1 MKLPTPS
8 EMAGL
13 ERRCQEACGISVA
26 ALMEQAGART
36 AEVARTLLRISGGRR
51 VVVLVGKGNNGGD
64 GLVAARHL
72 AGDGPTSV
80 VLLAPREEI
89 RGLPATHLEALR
101 ERSVSLE
108 DAASLVPSALEA
120 TLGEADLIIDAIF
133 GTGFRGPAGGLP
145 ARVIEAANASG
156 APILAVDLPSGV
168 DAASGRADPP
178 CIRAAATVAM
188 ALPKVG
194 TMQYPAAAHAGH
206 VYVADIGIPDALV
219 REAAIPTSLTTARWV
234 DRTLPRRPA
243 DSHKGRF
250 GRIAIVAGARGFAGA
265 AVLAARGA
273 IRAGAGLVTV
283 GLPASLAAML
293 PAALPEAMTRAL
305 PETAAGT
312 LSEEAGQAVIEFAAA
327 SDVVAVGPGLTTHP
341 EVVALV
347 RRVLPQIERPIVVD
361 ADGLN
366 AFEGAAGLLADLP
379 GPLVITP
386 HPGEMARLLG
396 RGVPD
401 VESDRLQSARAAA
414 RLVRGIVILKGARS
428 VVASPD
434 GRASIIPTGN
444 PAMATGGMG
453 DVLTGA
459 VAAFLGAGLPPFE
472 AAACAAY
479 LHGLAGNLAA
489 AARGELGLLAH
500 EVADEIPRALADVR
514 SGRVDEGISA
524 VP

>member
-1 MKLPTPS
+1 
-8 EMAGL
+8 
-13 ERRCQEACGISVA
+13 
-26 ALMEQAGART
+26 
-36 AEVARTLLRISGGRR
+36 
-51 VVVLVGKGNNGGD
+51 
-64 GLVAARHL
+64 
-72 AGDGPTSV
+72 
-80 VLLAPREEI
+80 LLAPREEL
-89 RGLPATHLEALR
+89 RGLPAAHLEALR
-101 ERSVSLE
+101 ERRVTVE
-108 DAASLVPSALEA
+108 EAASLTASALEA
-120 TLGEADLIIDAIF
+120 ALGEADLIIDAIF
-133 GTGFRGPAGGLP
+133 GTGFRGPAQDLP

-178 CIRAAATVAM
+178 CIRAAATVAI

-194 TMQYPAAAHAGH
+194 VVQYPAAAHAGR

-219 REAAIPTSLTTARWV
+219 REAAIPTSLATARWV

-243 DSHKGRF
+243 NSHKGRF
-250 GRIAIVAGARGFAGA
+250 GRIGIVAGARGFAGA

-273 IRAGAGLVTV
+273 IRAGAGLVTA
-283 GLPASLAAML
+283 GLPASLVAML
-293 PAALPEAMTRAL
+293 PTALPEAMTRTL

-312 LSEEAGQAVIEFAAA
+312 LSEEAYQAVIELAAA
-327 SDVVAVGPGLTTHP
+327 SDVVAVGPGLSTHP
-341 EVVALV
+341 EVVALL
-347 RRVLPQIERPIVVD
+347 RRVLPRIERPIVLD

-366 AFEGAAGLLADLP
+366 AFQGAARLLADLP

-396 RGVPD
+396 RRTAE
-401 VESDRLQSARAAA
+401 VESDRLQTAREAAH
-414 RLVRGIVILKGARS
+414 LVRGIVILKGARS
-428 VVASPD
+428 VVAAPD
-434 GRASIIPTGN
+434 GGACIIPTGT

-459 VAAFLGAGLPPFE
+459 VAALLGAGLPPFE

-479 LHGLAGNLAA
+479 LHGLAGNLTA
-489 AARGELGLLAH
+489 AARGEFGLLAH
-500 EVADEIPRALADVR
+500 EVADGIPRALADVR